1 MTDHPS
7 PLDAHVASL
16 GAALR
21 DDQAR
26 RQARARRRRRG
37 LLLASPI
44 VAGACLAIA
53 FWPGERTDVL
63 ARASAALTPTTTVV
77 HFRVI
82 ARSNA
87 TERGACDDSRAGDDV
102 WLQTTGDTP
111 RWRWRQPQL
120 GERCGIVVTG
130 LGHRAV
136 GPTDTAYDGRALT
149 TSSPQGGWV
158 ERFTDPSPSARSVPD
173 VARLGGISRN
183 GRSSRPED
191 PVRFVQGL
199 LEERRLRVTRRGT
212 ARGRD
217 VFWLEGTDVQRS
229 RVRVAID
236 ASTYV
241 PVTVIRELPISDFV
255 RMNPELRATTGSEQ
269 RIDFERYETASTS
282 DLDPEL
288 PPSPRTVTEMDW
300 ADAMAAMD
308 ARRRAES
315 RAGHLRALRMQRERS
330 SRRP

>member
-1 MTDHPS
+1 MTDQLS
-7 PLDAHVASL
+7 PLDAHVARL

-21 DDQAR
+21 DGHAR
-26 RQARARRRRRG
+26 RQARAPRRRRA

-44 VAGACLAIA
+44 VAGACFAIA
-53 FWPGERTDVL
+53 LWPGERTEVL
-63 ARASAALTPTTTVV
+63 DRASAALTPTTKVV

-87 TERGACDDSRAGDDV
+87 TDRGACDDDRAADDV
-102 WLQTTGDTP
+102 WLQTTGNTR

-120 GERCGIVVTG
+120 SERCGIVFTG
-130 LGHRAV
+130 FGHRAI

-158 ERFTDPSPSARSVPD
+158 ERFTDPSPAASALPD
-173 VARLGGISRN
+173 VARLGGISRT

-191 PVRFVQGL
+191 PVRFVQRL
-199 LEERRLRVTRRGT
+199 LEERRLRVARRGT

-229 RVRVAID
+229 NVRVAID

-241 PVTVIRELPISDFV
+241 PVTVIRELPTSDFV
-255 RMNPELRATTGSEQ
+255 RKNPELRATTGSEQ
-269 RIDFERYETASTS
+269 RIDFERYETASPS
-282 DLDPEL
+282 DLEPEL
-288 PPSPRTVTEMDW
+288 PTNPRTVTEMDW

-315 RAGHLRALRMQRERS
+315 RAGHLRALRMQGERTARS
-330 SRRP
+330 P